1 MVETNSQIGV
11 CFSPNLFGCTCISNE
26 T

>member
-11 CFSPNLFGCTCISNE
+11 CFSPNLFWCTCILNE